1 MLLTASIIFSA
12 PSSTPTVT
20 FFFLPIISIEP
31 AGIRLSLTSPSGV
44 LMTTA
49 ERLPISA
56 RAIGTTCLVSSG
68 VSLNRVAIPYG
79 LERTSTT
86 PPTAATSTAQF
97 MPSGTLSTIPTSSTI
112 GIFFSRR
119 LLIKTPSSRWTMAPV
134 IFNIL
139 LYWLMICAAASKEI
153 LDGITTITS
162 VPGSI
167 LSSFVIIWDV
177 PTPIPIPPGVL
188 GLCPIMVDSVI
199 IVSVIVSMATSP
211 ITGAASFTRTS
222 SRSLMSSPTLSR
234 ALFRDW
240 KTP

>member
-1 MLLTASIIFSA
+1 MTSTLLTASIIFSA

-20 FFFLPIISIEP
+20 FFFFPIISIEP
-31 AGIRLSLTSPSGV
+31 AGIRLSFTSPSGV
-44 LMTTA
+44 LITTA
-49 ERLPISA
+49 ERLPINA
-56 RAIGTTCLVSSG
+56 RAIGTTCFVSSEER
-68 VSLNRVAIPYG
+68 LNKVAIPYG

-86 PPTAATSTAQF
+86 PPTGATSTAHF
-97 MPSGTLSTIPTSSTI
+97 MPRGTFSTIPTSSTI
-112 GIFFSRR
+112 GIFFSSR

-139 LYWLMICAAASKEI
+139 LYWLIIFAAASKEI

-162 VPGSI
+162 VPDST
-167 LSSFVIIWDV
+167 LSSWSIISDI

-188 GLCPIMVDSVI
+188 GLCPIIVDSVI
-199 IVSVIVSMATSP
+199 IVSVIVSIATSP

-234 ALFRDW
+234 AFFRD
-240 KTP
+240 